1 MDLTRWTESSSSK
14 SIYDPCP
21 AGWRVPDGGDQGI
34 WSKARGSSSDFENSS
49 FDWYKA
55 YMDFSGIFGS
65 ESTILYPAAGIY
77 NQYDGT
83 LTNVRSTGKYWSAS
97 KAMNSSRA
105 KCLTFDYKGAVS
117 PSDNTTRVTG
127 CSVRC
132 VKE

>member
-21 AGWRVPDGGDQGI
+21 AGWRVPDGGNQGI
-34 WSKARGSSSDFENSS
+34 WSIALGSSSNFENSS

-65 ESTILYPAAGIY
+65 KSILYPAAGKY
-77 NQYDGT
+77 SQYDGT
-83 LTNVRSTGKYWSAS
+83 LTNVRSTGNYWSAS
-97 KAMNSSRA
+97 KDMTSSWA
-105 KCLTFDYKGAVS
+105 KCLTFDYKGAVR
-117 PSDNTTRVTG
+117 PSDDTPRVTG